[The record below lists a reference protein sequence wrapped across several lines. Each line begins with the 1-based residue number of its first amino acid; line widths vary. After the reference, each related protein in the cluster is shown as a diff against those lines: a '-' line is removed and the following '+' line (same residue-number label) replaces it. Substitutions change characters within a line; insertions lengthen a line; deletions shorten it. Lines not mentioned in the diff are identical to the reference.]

1 MKHRPVL
8 KIFLLLMFAYAICL
22 AIYVYNLDNRSD
34 SGSGIYTFSKPAPV
48 NEDWKYKWDDLK
60 TSEEGIF
67 PWLWNDYDLSSWKSY
82 NFPGR
87 PPNPQNQRGVWITAK
102 LPKGHWGAPTLRFR
116 APQQSVEIYLDGE
129 RIYTFGNID
138 FQNVTA
144 TPGSIWHFVTLPDG
158 FQGKSIF
165 FRTYTPTSFLAGYLI
180 EIEVGEKSDHIINIL
195 KRDGKS
201 LILGSLFVFIG
212 ILALLVSPAS
222 SRYRKI
228 LMSLGFFSLCIGL
241 WSIAEGKILQLF
253 INSPVIPVYIANFSI
268 FLMPSGLISFVRLV
282 FTDEGSLENTVL
294 KRLWQAYIALTGI
307 TFLLDMLKI
316 QSSLE
321 MDKFLHLLI
330 IVSIPPLL
338 FVTVKA
344 VKKGNTDAL
353 IFISGLS
360 ALAVTGII
368 DIYMMFYITSPSV
381 NPQRISDWGMLLM
394 VLSLIGIVGR
404 KLVVLNE
411 QLRIN
416 SLENE
421 TNYKSL
427 FKNMTEGFIYSE
439 VVYDENRCPADFLI
453 LDTNPAF
460 AANTGLPREQ
470 IIGMN
475 ISEVLPEFNKTCIKW
490 GPEAQ
495 DDSAACAEMHLNE
508 HLNFREKWYKVSTF
522 SPKDGFVSIML
533 SDITEMKNA
542 ESIIRRQAYTDSM
555 TGFFNR
561 TYFED
566 VMARMGNIM
575 DELKPISFMVID
587 IDGLK
592 ITNDTFGH
600 RTGDELLVEAAKI
613 ISEVFNAH
621 GIIARV
627 GGDEFCIILY
637 KTDYE
642 TASNKRDMIVH
653 LVDKVN
659 ISNPRVPISM
669 SMGIATCS
677 ETEKED
683 IYNIY
688 RRADDD
694 MYQYKLSQACSE
706 KSKLIDMLL
715 TALAERDYVSQGHV
729 ERLVLMADCMSDALD
744 LQDVQKRNLILLAK
758 VHDLGKIGIS
768 DKILFK
774 CGKLSKEEY
783 ELMKQHVKIGFNIA
797 NRSKELIHI
806 ATLILHHH
814 EHWDGN
820 GYPEGLSGG
829 QIPLECRILGV
840 IDAYDAMTNV
850 RPYHKGITKKDAI
863 LEIKKCSG
871 TQFDPEIVESFI
883 KISEELL

>member
-1 MKHRPVL
+1 MKRKPVL
-8 KIFLLLMFAYAICL
+8 KIFLLLLLAYSICL
-22 AIYVYNLDNRSD
+22 AIYVYNLESNSK
-34 SGSGIYTFSKPAPV
+34 SGSEKYTFSKPAQV
-48 NEDWKYKWDDLK
+48 SESWKYRWDDSVSLK
-60 TSEEGIF
+60 EAPF
-67 PWLWNDYDLSSWKSY
+67 PWFSDDYDFSSWKSY

-87 PPNPQNQRGVWITAK
+87 PPNPEHQRGLWITAK
-102 LPKGHWGAPTLRFR
+102 LPSGHWGAPTLRFR
-116 APQQSVEIYLDGE
+116 APQQSVEVYLDGE
-129 RIYTFGNID
+129 RIYTFGNMD
-138 FQNVTA
+138 FQNVID

-158 FQGKSIF
+158 FQGKNIF
-165 FRTYTPTSFLAGYLI
+165 FRTYSPVSYLAGYLI

-195 KRDGKS
+195 KKDGKS

-212 ILALLVSPAS
+212 ILALFVSTAS
-222 SRYRKI
+222 SRYRKMLI
-228 LMSLGFFSLCIGL
+228 SLGFFSLCIGL

-253 INSPVIPVYIANFSI
+253 IDSPVIPVYIANFSI
-268 FLMPSGLISFVRLV
+268 FLMPSGFISFVQLV
-282 FTDEGSLENTVL
+282 FTDEGSLENTIL
-294 KRLWQAYIALTGI
+294 KRLWQSYIALTGI

-330 IVSIPPLL
+330 IVSIPTLL
-338 FVTVKA
+338 FVTIKA
-344 VKKGNTDAL
+344 IRKGNKDAL
-353 IFISGLS
+353 IFLAGLL
-360 ALAVTGII
+360 ALASTGII
-368 DIYMMFYITSPSV
+368 DIYMMFYFTSPSV

-394 VLSLIGIVGR
+394 VLSLIGIIVK
-404 KLVVLNE
+404 KLVLLNE

-439 VVYDENRCPADFLI
+439 ILYNENRFPADYLI

-460 AANTGLPREQ
+460 IANTGMTREQ
-470 IIGMN
+470 IIGRKM
-475 ISEVLPEFNKTCIKW
+475 SEFLPEFSKSCIKW
-490 GPEAQ
+490 GQEAQ
-495 DDSAACAEMHLNE
+495 EDSAACTEMRLNE
-508 HLNFREKWYKVSTF
+508 HLNFREKWYKASAF
-522 SPKDGFVSIML
+522 SPKGGYICIML

-542 ESIIRRQAYTDSM
+542 ENVIRHQAYTDSM
-555 TGFFNR
+555 TGFYNR

-566 VMARMGNIM
+566 VMSRMGSSM
-575 DELKPISFMVID
+575 DELKPISIMVID

-600 RTGDELLVEAAKI
+600 RTGDELLVYAAGI
-613 ISEVFNAH
+613 ISEVFKNH
-621 GIIARV
+621 GIITRV

-637 KTDYE
+637 DTDYE
-642 TASNKRDMIVH
+642 TVSSKRDMIAQ
-653 LVDKVN
+653 LVDKTN
-659 ISNPRVPISM
+659 ISDTKVPISM

-677 ETEKED
+677 KTEEED

-694 MYQYKLSQACSE
+694 MYQYKLSQASSE

-729 ERLVLMADCMSDALD
+729 ERLVLMAECMSDALG
-744 LQDVQKRNLILLAK
+744 LQDIQKRNLILLAK

-768 DKILFK
+768 DKVLFK

-806 ATLILHHH
+806 AALILHHH

-820 GYPEGLSGG
+820 GYPEGLSGR

-840 IDAYDAMTNV
+840 IDAYDAMTNL
-850 RPYHKGITKKDAI
+850 RPYHKGITKKDAV
-863 LEIKKCSG
+863 LEIKRCSG

-883 KISEELL
+883 KISELL